1 MANTLDN
8 ILASANKLAKQGKF
22 DEIEKLAID
31 SLTSKKDIS
40 DFISEYILIVKS
52 ELDNNREGPIEL
64 LFNKGYSTDDIAM
77 FLVYQRLHNAINDSD
92 KTSNSEWRSIVDSE
106 WEKYKEKLTD
116 MVWIIN
122 FKVY

>member
-1 MANTLDN
+1 MANTIDN

-40 DFISEYILIVKS
+40 DFISKYMLIVKS

-64 LFNKGYSTDDIAM
+64 LFSKGYSKDDIAM

-92 KTSNSEWRSIVDSE
+92 KASNSEWRSIIDSE

-116 MVWIIN
+116 MAWIIN

>member
-1 MANTLDN
+1 MANTIDN

-40 DFISEYILIVKS
+40 DFISKYMLIVKS

-64 LFNKGYSTDDIAM
+64 LFSKGYSKDDIAM
-77 FLVYQRLHNAINDSD
+77 FLVYQGLHNAINDSD
-92 KTSNSEWRSIVDSE
+92 KASNSEWRSIIDSE

-116 MVWIIN
+116 MAWIIN